1 MSKQSLLMIDGNQA
15 AAIVAHKLNEV
26 IAIYPIT
33 PASPM
38 GEAADEWSSRGQTNL
53 WGTVPEII
61 EMQSEAGAAGTIHGA
76 LQAGALATT
85 FTASQGLLLMLPNM
99 YKIAGELTPTVFHI
113 ASRSL
118 ACQAL
123 SIFGDHSDV
132 MAARMTG
139 FAMLSSNSPQEVM
152 DLALIATAA
161 SLEGRLPILHFFDGF
176 RTSHEQSKIKA
187 FDDTIYHAMIDDE
200 WVKTQHARGLSPE
213 HPVLRGS
220 SQNPDVY
227 FQARESVN
235 PYYSNMPDL
244 MQKTMDLFASLTGR
258 HYHLFDYIGDPRA
271 ERIIILMGSGAET
284 VEETVDY
291 LVKQGESIGAIKV
304 RLFRPFSAKAL
315 ITALPIN
322 CTNIAVL
329 DRTKEPGADGEPLY
343 KDVVTAIAQ
352 YCSSEN
358 CKFANMPRMIGGRY
372 GLSSKEF
379 TPAMVKAVFDHLKL
393 PQQKNPFTIGI
404 HDDVSH
410 HSLIWD
416 ETFRTDAHSN
426 TFQAVFFGLGS
437 DGTVS
442 ANKNSIKIIGENTDL
457 HAQGYFVYDSKKS
470 GAVTIS
476 HLRFGP
482 APIHSTYLIAES
494 DANFVACHQPIFL
507 ERYDMLDLATKDAV
521 FLLNSAADDK
531 TVWNTLPKKMQQQII
546 EKQIKFYRIDAYA
559 VAEKTGMGKRIN
571 TIMQTCFFSIS
582 GILPKGEAILAIKQ
596 AVEKTYGKKHK
607 RMVELNFQ
615 AIDETLAC
623 LHKIEVPQQVSSN
636 IELHSPVPDSAPEFI
651 RKVTGEIIAGHGDS
665 LPVSLFPAD
674 GSYPLGTCAYEKR
687 NLALEIPVWETDLC
701 TQCGKCVMVCPHAVI
716 RSKMFSTSDIA
727 DAPQTFKHTP
737 MLGKDFPAGLEISY
751 QVAPEDCTGCSL
763 CVDICPIRDK
773 SNASRKALN
782 MVQQAPLKHQEKKN
796 WDYFLS
802 LPEYDR
808 RLLKATTIKGAMVM
822 QPLFE
827 FSGACAGCGETPYL
841 KLASQLFGDRMVVA
855 NATGCSSIYGGNLPT
870 TPWAKNSEGRGPAW
884 NNSLFEDNAE
894 FGLGIRVAI
903 DKLSEQAVELLN
915 QLKSHIDKELVEVI
929 INADQ
934 SNEAGLYDQRQRVTS
949 LRQQLQSIDSSIA
962 HQLLQLTGDLCKKSV
977 WIVGGDGWAYDIGY
991 GGLDHVLASGRN
1003 VNILVL
1009 DTEVYSNTGGQ
1020 TSKATPRGAVAKFS
1034 ASGKASAK
1042 KDLARLAMDYENVYV
1057 AHVAYAGKDTQTLR
1071 AFLEA
1076 EAHDGP
1082 SLIIAYSPCIAHGI
1096 DLSNN
1101 HQQQQLAVKSGHWP
1115 LFRFN
1120 PNRIKQGKNPMH
1132 LDSAAP
1138 SIPYQDFI
1146 RTEARFDMLWQTHP
1160 EDAEKY
1166 LVQAQRDV
1174 THRYHYYQ
1182 QLAELDWSDSMSVAA
1197 FKAKNKHK
1205 AEEI

>member
-1 MSKQSLLMIDGNQA
+1 MLMIDGNQA

-61 EMQSEAGAAGTIHGA
+61 EMQSEGGAAGAVHGS
-76 LQAGALATT
+76 LQAGALTTT

-99 YKIAGELTPTVFHI
+99 YKIAGELSSTVFHI

-139 FAMLSSNSPQEVM
+139 FAMLCSNSPQEVM
-152 DLALIATAA
+152 DFALISTAT
-161 SLEGRLPILHFFDGF
+161 SLEARLPILHFFDGF
-176 RTSHEQSKIKA
+176 RTSHELSKIQG
-187 FDDTIYHAMIDDE
+187 FDDTVYHALISDE
-200 WVKTQHARGLSPE
+200 WVKDHHARGLSPE

-220 SQNPDVY
+220 SQNPDVF

-235 PYYSNMPDL
+235 PYYANMPAL
-244 MQKTMDLFASLTGR
+244 MQKTMDHFADLTGR
-258 HYHLFDYIGDPRA
+258 HYHLFDYIGSPNAKRV
-271 ERIIILMGSGAET
+271 IILMGSGAET

-291 LVKQGESIGAIKV
+291 LIRQGESIGAIKV
-304 RLFRPFSAKAL
+304 RLYRPFSAQAL
-315 ITALPIN
+315 IATVPAS
-322 CTNIAVL
+322 CRDIAIL

-343 KDVVTAIAQ
+343 KDVVTAVAQ
-352 YCSSEN
+352 YYSSGN
-358 CKFANMPRMIGGRY
+358 CKFAGIPRMIGGRF

-379 TPAMVKAVFDHLKL
+379 TPAMVKAIFDHLK
-393 PQQKNPFTIGI
+393 QAVVKNPFTIGI
-404 HDDVSH
+404 NDDVTH
-410 HSLIWD
+410 HSLDWD
-416 ETFRTDAHSN
+416 ETFRTDAHSDSI
-426 TFQAVFFGLGS
+426 QALFFGLGS

-442 ANKNSIKIIGENTDL
+442 ANKNSIKIIGDNTDL
-457 HAQGYFVYDSKKS
+457 YAQGYFVYDSKKS

-482 APIHSTYLIAES
+482 AAIHSTYLIANN
-494 DANFVACHQPIFL
+494 DANFVACHQALFL
-507 ERYDMLDLATKDAV
+507 QRYDMLDLAAEGAV
-521 FLLNSAADDK
+521 FLLNSAASCE
-531 TVWNTLPKKMQQQII
+531 TVWDTLPKKMQQQMIA
-546 EKQIKFYRIDAYA
+546 KQIKFYSIDAYK

-571 TIMQTCFFSIS
+571 TIMQTCFFAIS
-582 GILPKGEAILAIKQ
+582 GILPNDIAILAIKQ
-596 AVEKTYGKKHK
+596 AVEKTYGKKNK

-623 LHKIEVPQQVSSN
+623 LHAIKFPQQVSSE
-636 IELHSPVPDSAPEFI
+636 IKLHSPVPDSAPEFV
-651 RKVTGEIIAGHGDS
+651 RKVTAEIIAGHGNS

-674 GSYPLGTCAYEKR
+674 GSYPLGTSAYEKR
-687 NLALEIPVWETDLC
+687 NLALQVPVWETDLC

-716 RSKMFSTSDIA
+716 RSKIFPATDVI
-727 DAPQTFKHTP
+727 DAPSTFKHTAL
-737 MLGKDFPAGLEISY
+737 LGKDFPKGLEISY
-751 QVAPEDCTGCSL
+751 QVAVEDCTGCSL

-773 SNASRKALN
+773 SNASHKALN
-782 MVQQAPLKHQEKKN
+782 MVPQAPLKKQEREN
-796 WDYFLS
+796 WNYFLS
-802 LPEYDR
+802 LAEYDR
-808 RLLKATTIKGAMVM
+808 RLLNPSTIKGSMVM

-841 KLASQLFGDRMVVA
+841 KLASQLFGERMVVA

-870 TPWAKNSEGRGPAW
+870 TPWTKNKDGRGPAW

-903 DKLSEQAVELLN
+903 DKHATQAVKLLN
-915 QLKSHIDKELVEVI
+915 QLKPQLNNKLVEGIV
-929 INADQ
+929 NADQ
-934 SNEAGLYDQRQRVTS
+934 TDESGFYEQHQRVAI
-949 LRQQLQSIDSSIA
+949 LRQLLQTIDSPIA
-962 HQLLQLTGDLCKKSV
+962 KQLLQLSEDLCKKSV

-1034 ASGKASAK
+1034 ASGKSAAK
-1042 KDLARLAMDYENVYV
+1042 KDLALLAMDYENVYV
-1057 AHVAYAGKDTQTLR
+1057 AHIAYAGKDTQTLR

-1101 HQQQQLAVKSGHWP
+1101 HKQQQLAVKSGHWP
-1115 LFRFN
+1115 LFRYD
-1120 PNRIKQGKNPMH
+1120 PKRIKQGKNPMH
-1132 LDSAAP
+1132 LDSKPP

-1166 LVQAQRDV
+1166 LAQAQQDV
-1174 THRYHYYQ
+1174 NHRYHYYQ
-1182 QLAELDWSDSMSVAA
+1182 QLAELDWSDSTRVTATKAS
-1197 FKAKNKHK
+1197 FKLASKEN
-1205 AEEI
+1205 

>member
-1 MSKQSLLMIDGNQA
+1 MTNQTMLMIDGNQA
-15 AAIVAHKLNEV
+15 AAIVAHKLNEI

-38 GEAADEWSSRGQTNL
+38 GEAADEWSAQGQTNL
-53 WGTVPEII
+53 WGTIPEIV
-61 EMQSEAGAAGTIHGA
+61 EMQSEGGAAGAVHGSLQTGA
-76 LQAGALATT
+76 LTTT
-85 FTASQGLLLMLPNM
+85 FTASQGLMLMLPNM

-139 FAMLSSNSPQEVM
+139 FAMLCSCCPQEVM
-152 DLALIATAA
+152 DFALLATAA
-161 SLEGRLPILHFFDGF
+161 SLEGRLPFLHFFDGF
-176 RTSHEQSKIKA
+176 RTSHEIDKIKA
-187 FDDTIYHAMIDDE
+187 FDDDIYRAMINDD
-200 WVKTQHARGLSPE
+200 WVKVHRSRGLSPE
-213 HPVLRGS
+213 RPVLRGS

-235 PYYSNMPDL
+235 PYYTEMSAIVQNA
-244 MQKTMDLFASLTGR
+244 MDRFAVLTGR
-258 HYHLFDYIGDPRA
+258 HYHLFDYIGVPDA
-271 ERIIILMGSGAET
+271 EQIIVLMGSGAET
-284 VEETVDY
+284 VEETVDF
-291 LVKQGESIGAIKV
+291 LIRQGESVGAIKV
-304 RLFRPFSAKAL
+304 RLYRPFSATAL
-315 ITALPIN
+315 IEALPVN

-343 KDVVTAIAQ
+343 KDVVTAVSQ
-352 YCSSEN
+352 YFCSSD
-358 CKFANMPRMIGGRY
+358 CKFDKLPRIIGGRY

-379 TPAMVKAVFDHLKL
+379 TPAMVKAIYDHLKQS
-393 PQQKNPFTIGI
+393 QQKNPFTIGV
-404 HDDVSH
+404 HDDVEH
-410 HSLIWD
+410 HSLDWD
-416 ETFRTDAHSN
+416 KTFRTDAHN
-426 TFQAVFFGLGS
+426 DAFQGVFFGLGS

-442 ANKNSIKIIGENTDL
+442 ANKNSIKIIGEYTDL
-457 HAQGYFVYDSKKS
+457 YAQGYFVYDSKKS

-482 APIHSTYLIAES
+482 NPIHSSYLIASNE
-494 DANFVACHQPIFL
+494 ANFVACHQSVFL
-507 ERYDMLDLATKDAV
+507 ERYEMLDMAAENSV
-521 FLLNSAADDK
+521 FLLNSPVAPEK
-531 TVWNTLPKKMQQQII
+531 VWDSLPKTTQQQILD
-546 EKQIKFYRIDAYA
+546 KAIKMYCIDAYE
-559 VAEKTGMGKRIN
+559 VAKNTDMGRRIN
-571 TIMQTCFFSIS
+571 TIMQTCFFAIS
-582 GILPKGEAILAIKQ
+582 GILPKHEAITAIKQ
-596 AVEKTYGKKHK
+596 AVEKTYGKKNK
-607 RMVELNFQ
+607 RMVALNFR
-615 AIDETLAC
+615 AIDEALAY
-623 LHKIEVPQQVSSN
+623 LHEVAIPKQITSE
-636 IELHSPVPDSAPEFI
+636 ITLHSPVPDCAPGFV
-651 RKVTGEIIAGHGDS
+651 RKVTAELIAGHGNE
-665 LPVSLFPAD
+665 LPVSVFPED
-674 GSYPLGTCAYEKR
+674 GTYPLGTSAFEKR
-687 NLALEIPVWETDLC
+687 NLALEIPVWDSDLC

-716 RSKMFSTSDIA
+716 RSKIVPAEDLKK
-727 DAPQTFKHTP
+727 APATFKHTP
-737 MLGKDFPAGLEISY
+737 LLGKDFPEGLDISY

-763 CVDICPIRDK
+763 CADICPIRDK

-782 MVQQAPLKHQEKKN
+782 MAPQRPLKQQEREN

-808 RLLKATTIKGAMVM
+808 RLLKSTTIKGSMVM

-870 TPWAKNSEGRGPAW
+870 TPWAKNQQGRGPAW

-903 DKLSEQAVELLN
+903 DKHTEQAFELLK
-915 QLKSHIDKELVEVI
+915 QLKSQLKEELVEAI
-929 INADQ
+929 IKADQ
-934 SNEAGLYDQRQRVTS
+934 SDEAGIFEQRQRIFD
-949 LRQQLQSIDSSIA
+949 LRNQLNTIDSPVSA
-962 HQLLQLTGDLCKKSV
+962 QLIQLSENLCKKSV

-1034 ASGKASAK
+1034 ASGKATAK
-1042 KDLARLAMDYENVYV
+1042 KDLGLLAMDYENVYV

-1076 EAHDGP
+1076 EANDGP

-1101 HQQQQLAVKSGHWP
+1101 HRQQQLAVKSGHWP
-1115 LFRFN
+1115 LFRFD
-1120 PNRIKQGKNPMH
+1120 PQKIKQGKNPMH
-1132 LDSAAP
+1132 LDSPPP
-1138 SIPYQDFI
+1138 SIPPYVSI
-1146 RTEARFDMLWQTHP
+1146 PVAR
-1160 EDAEKY
+1160 KI
-1166 LVQAQRDV
+1166 
-1174 THRYHYYQ
+1174 YY
-1182 QLAELDWSDSMSVAA
+1182 
-1197 FKAKNKHK
+1197 
-1205 AEEI
+1205 

>member
-1 MSKQSLLMIDGNQA
+1 MSTQSMLMIDGNQA

-53 WGTVPEII
+53 WGTLPEII
-61 EMQSEAGAAGTIHGA
+61 EMQSEAGAAGAIHGA

-139 FAMLSSNSPQEVM
+139 FAMLCSNSPQEVM

-176 RTSHEQSKIKA
+176 RTSHEIAKIKA
-187 FDDTIYHAMIDDE
+187 FNDTIYHAMIDDE
-200 WVKTQHARGLSPE
+200 WIKAHHARGLSPE

-235 PYYSNMPDL
+235 PYYSNMLAL
-244 MQKTMDLFASLTGR
+244 MQNAMDRFANLTGR
-258 HYHLFDYIGDPRA
+258 HYHLFDYIGAPSA
-271 ERIIILMGSGAET
+271 ERVIILMGSAAET
-284 VEETVDY
+284 VEETVDF
-291 LVKQGESIGAIKV
+291 LVRQGESIGAIKV
-304 RLFRPFSAKAL
+304 RLYRPFSAEAL
-315 ITALPIN
+315 ITALPAN

-352 YCSSEN
+352 YCSSAD
-358 CKFANMPRMIGGRY
+358 CKFANMPRIIGGRY

-379 TPAMVKAVFDHLKL
+379 TPAMVKTIFDHLK
-393 PQQKNPFTIGI
+393 QAVQKNPFTIGI
-404 HDDVSH
+404 FDDVSY
-410 HSLIWD
+410 HSLDWD
-416 ETFRTDAHSN
+416 ENFRTDAHSN
-426 TFQAVFFGLGS
+426 TFQALFFGLGS

-442 ANKNSIKIIGENTDL
+442 ANKNSIKIIGDNTDL

-470 GAVTIS
+470 GAVTVS
-476 HLRFGP
+476 HLRFGS
-482 APIHSTYLIAES
+482 APIHSTYLIAS
-494 DANFVACHQPIFL
+494 NDANFVACHQPVFL
-507 ERYDMLDLATKDAV
+507 ERYDMLDLATENAV
-521 FLLNSAADDK
+521 FLLNSAADCE
-531 TVWNTLPKKMQQQII
+531 TVWDTLPKQMQQQII
-546 EKQIKFYRIDAYA
+546 DKQIRFYSIDAYA

-571 TIMQTCFFSIS
+571 TIMQTCFFAIS
-582 GILPKGEAILAIKQ
+582 DILPRDDAILAIKQ
-596 AVEKTYGKKHK
+596 AVEKTYGRKNK
-607 RMVELNFQ
+607 RMVELNFH

-623 LHKIEVPQQVSSN
+623 LYEIKIPKQVSSE
-636 IELHSPVPDSAPEFI
+636 IILHSSVPDSAPEFV
-651 RKVTGEIIAGHGDS
+651 RKVTAEIIAGHGNT

-674 GSYPLGTCAYEKR
+674 GSYPLGTSAYEKR

-716 RSKMFSTSDIA
+716 RSKIFPASDVA
-727 DAPQTFKHTP
+727 DAPPTFKHTA
-737 MLGKDFPAGLEISY
+737 MLGKDFPANLEISY
-751 QVAPEDCTGCSL
+751 QVAPEDCTGCAL

-782 MVQQAPLKHQEKKN
+782 MAQQPPLKQQEREN

-802 LPEYDR
+802 LAEYDR
-808 RLLKATTIKGAMVM
+808 RLLKATTIKGSMLM

-894 FGLGIRVAI
+894 FGLGLRVAI
-903 DKLSEQAVELLN
+903 DKHSAQAVELLT
-915 QLKSHIDKELVEVI
+915 QLKPQIDKELLEAI
-929 INADQ
+929 IHADQ
-934 SNEAGLYDQRQRVTS
+934 SDEAGLYDQRQRVAS
-949 LRQQLQSIDSSIA
+949 LRQQLKAIVTPVAS
-962 HQLLQLTGDLCKKSV
+962 QLLQLAEDLCKKSV

-1034 ASGKASAK
+1034 ASGKSTAK
-1042 KDLARLAMDYENVYV
+1042 KDLALLAMDYENVYV

-1115 LFRFN
+1115 LFRYD

-1132 LDSAAP
+1132 LDSAPP

-1160 EDAEKY
+1160 ENAEK
-1166 LVQAQRDV
+1166 LLALAQRDV
-1174 THRYHYYQ
+1174 NHRYHYYQ
-1182 QLAELDWSDSMSVAA
+1182 QLSELDWSDSTRVAA
-1197 FKAKNKHK
+1197 VKANFKHAVK
-1205 AEEI
+1205 EI

>member
-1 MSKQSLLMIDGNQA
+1 MSKQSILMIDGNQA

-61 EMQSEAGAAGTIHGA
+61 EMQSEAGAAGAIHGA
-76 LQAGALATT
+76 LQTGALTTT

-139 FAMLSSNSPQEVM
+139 FALLSSNSPQEVM

-161 SLEGRLPILHFFDGF
+161 SLESRLPILHFFDGF
-176 RTSHEQSKIKA
+176 RTSHELAKIKT
-187 FDDTIYHAMIDDE
+187 FNDDVYQAMINDD
-200 WVKTQHARGLSPE
+200 WVKAHHDRGLSPE
-213 HPVLRGS
+213 NPILRGS

-235 PYYSNMPDL
+235 PYYTNMPDI
-244 MQKTMDLFASLTGR
+244 MQNAMDRFASQTGR
-258 HYHLFDYIGDPRA
+258 NYHLFDYIGAPDANRV
-271 ERIIILMGSGAET
+271 IILMGSAAET

-291 LVKQGESIGAIKV
+291 LVRQGEYIAAIKV
-304 RLFRPFSAKAL
+304 RLYRPFSAEAL
-315 ITALPIN
+315 ITALPVS

-352 YCSSEN
+352 DFNSTD
-358 CKFANMPRMIGGRY
+358 CKFTAMPRIIGGRY

-379 TPAMVKAVFDHLKL
+379 TPAMVKAIFDHLKL

-404 HDDVSH
+404 NDDVSH
-410 HSLIWD
+410 YSLDWD
-416 ETFRTDAHSN
+416 ADFRTDAHSN

-476 HLRFGP
+476 HLRFGS
-482 APIHSTYLIAES
+482 APIHSTYLIADN

-507 ERYDMLDLATKDAV
+507 ERYNMLDLAAKDAV
-521 FLLNSAADDK
+521 FLLNSAAKPD
-531 TVWNTLPKKMQQQII
+531 TVWDTLPKKIQQQII
-546 EKQIKFYRIDAYA
+546 DKQIKFYSIDAYA
-559 VAEKTGMGKRIN
+559 VADKTGMGKRIN
-571 TIMQTCFFSIS
+571 TIMQTCFFAIS
-582 GILPKGEAILAIKQ
+582 GVFPKDEAILAIKQ
-596 AVEKTYGKKHK
+596 AVEKSYGRKNK
-607 RMVELNFQ
+607 RMVELNFH

-623 LHKIEVPQQVSSN
+623 LHEIKIPAQTSSN
-636 IELHSPVPDSAPEFI
+636 IEIHSPVPDSAPEFV
-651 RKVTGEIIAGHGDS
+651 RKVTAEIIAGHGNTI
-665 LPVSLFPAD
+665 PVSLFPAD
-674 GSYPLGTCAYEKR
+674 GSYPLGTSAYEKR

-716 RSKMFSTSDIA
+716 RSKIFPASDMA
-727 DAPQTFKHTP
+727 DAPQAFKHTP

-751 QVAPEDCTGCSL
+751 QVAPEDCTGCGL

-782 MVQQAPLKHQEKKN
+782 MFQQPPLKQQEQKN

-808 RLLKATTIKGAMVM
+808 RLLKSNTIKGSMVM

-870 TPWAKNSEGRGPAW
+870 TPWTKNSEGRGPAW

-903 DKLSEQAVELLN
+903 DKHSEQAVELLK
-915 QLKSHIDKELVEVI
+915 QLQPHIDQDLIEAI
-929 INADQ
+929 ITADQ
-934 SNEAGLYDQRQRVTS
+934 SDESGLYEQRQRVKS
-949 LRQQLQSIDSSIA
+949 LRQQLQTIDTPVA
-962 HQLLQLTGDLCKKSV
+962 NQLLQMAENLCKKSV

-1034 ASGKASAK
+1034 ASGKSTAK
-1042 KDLARLAMDYENVYV
+1042 KDLALLAMDYENVYV

-1076 EAHDGP
+1076 EAHNGP

-1115 LFRFN
+1115 LFRYN

-1132 LDSAAP
+1132 LDSSPP

-1166 LVQAQRDV
+1166 LAQAQRDV
-1174 THRYHYYQ
+1174 NHRYHYYQ
-1182 QLAELDWSDSMSVAA
+1182 QLAELDWSDSSSVATV
-1197 FKAKNKHK
+1197 KATYKHVAK
-1205 AEEI
+1205 EI